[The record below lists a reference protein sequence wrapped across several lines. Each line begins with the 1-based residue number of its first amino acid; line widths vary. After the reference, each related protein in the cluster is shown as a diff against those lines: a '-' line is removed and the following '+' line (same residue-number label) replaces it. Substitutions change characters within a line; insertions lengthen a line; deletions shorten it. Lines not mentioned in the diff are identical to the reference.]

1 MPPSRITAFFRRPDF
16 ATTNDDLG
24 PRAPAKKGPAAA
36 AAAAPRPAAAASTT
50 PQSPPSTQLAD
61 ASPDSPDGPGVQL
74 KRSLLGS
81 VPERAHQEQHAQRPG
96 KAEAPTKETT
106 LSLNPAHHA
115 LEKGKKV
122 VADSEGDDT
131 ESVDSLED
139 PEDLFF
145 KFANPS
151 PNDGSHDGPDAA
163 RKPSSL
169 SSAGRDFR
177 LGSLSQYRATAPAY
191 TNTLDSLVTEA
202 VGDKETE
209 ATIAQLR
216 ATLEVKPGT
225 RGQLGGEG
233 GRLNEGVLTSALD
246 GEDNEPGLRRLLD
259 AVRRTEAFDIE
270 KSWSFFDYENTQAPA
285 LQFPQ
290 KSISPGTYLGALREP
305 ESRERAFHSG
315 VVDFALSRG
324 LLPDELV
331 KWILLSVPSEPRE
344 GVRHAHCRALKHL
357 MAESIQSILR
367 PKTINELFQRLG
379 TSVSALSIS
388 EPITP
393 QPLPPHDASS
403 TASGKQEALLS
414 VLNLLGEVADCLS
427 DDTREH
433 VLSILFRITL
443 DVTLTSKPKL
453 CSEIEKTINEILLSM
468 PGDAVELANTV
479 CITAYATIQDP
490 VFQSRLLTHIIPT
503 TERIATLRY
512 RLAVSFLSK
521 DATLLTQP
529 PDKLQDLRRIVAVLK
544 DKRFNVKR
552 YKKKGA
558 NDYDYGELSGI
569 ITLLNVSIDS
579 GWSGVAFPTKDAERE
594 FNSVVDTL
602 ADRIRRIFT
611 SIEDSGASHLK
622 RTLAKEAMEALHY
635 RILYSVRTKPR
646 PKKGLFG
653 VYATSNNGDTRM
665 MDRYTAQ
672 PRS

>member
-1 MPPSRITAFFRRPDF
+1 MPPPRITAFFRRPDF
-16 ATTNDDLG
+16 ATTNDD
-24 PRAPAKKGPAAA
+24 RTPAKKGPAAA
-36 AAAAPRPAAAASTT
+36 AAAATTPRP
-50 PQSPPSTQLAD
+50 PPSTLLAD
-61 ASPDSPDGPGVQL
+61 ASPDTPDGPGVQL
-74 KRSLLGS
+74 NTSLLSS
-81 VPERAHQEQHAQRPG
+81 VPDRTHKEQHLKTPG
-96 KAEAPTKETT
+96 KAEPPAKETT
-106 LSLNPAHHA
+106 LGLNPVHHA
-115 LEKGKKV
+115 LERGEKV

-131 ESVDSLED
+131 ESVESFED
-139 PEDLFF
+139 PEDLFL
-145 KFANPS
+145 KFGNPS
-151 PNDGSHDGPDAA
+151 PNDGPHDGPDVS
-163 RKPSSL
+163 RKHSSL
-169 SSAGRDFR
+169 SSAGRGFR
-177 LGSLSQYRATAPAY
+177 IGSLSQYRGTAPTY

-225 RGQLGGEG
+225 KGQLGGEG

-246 GEDNEPGLRRLLD
+246 GEDNGPGLRRLLD

-270 KSWSFFDYENTQAPA
+270 KSWSFFDYQDTQVPT
-285 LQFPQ
+285 LPFPR
-290 KSISPGTYLGALREP
+290 KSISPGTYIGALLEP

-315 VVDFALSRG
+315 VVDFALSKG

-344 GVRHAHCRALKHL
+344 GVRHAYCRALKHL
-357 MAESIQSILR
+357 TAERIQSIIR
-367 PKTINELFQRLG
+367 PKTIDELFQRLG

-388 EPITP
+388 ETITP
-393 QPLPPHDASS
+393 QPLPPHDALS
-403 TASGKQEALLS
+403 TASQKQEALLS
-414 VLNLLGEVADCLS
+414 VLNLLGEVADRLS

-433 VLSILFRITL
+433 VLSILFRIAL
-443 DVTLTSKPKL
+443 DVTLTSNPIL

-479 CITAYATIQDP
+479 CTTAHATIQDP
-490 VFQSRLLTHIIPT
+490 IFQSRLLTHIIPT

-529 PDKLQDLRRIVAVLK
+529 PDKLHDLRRTVTLLK

-558 NDYDYGELSGI
+558 NDYDYGELGGI

-579 GWSGVAFPTKDAERE
+579 GWSGVAFVTKDAERE
-594 FNSVVDTL
+594 YNAAVDTL

-653 VYATSNNGDTRM
+653 VYATSDNGDTKM

-672 PRS
+672 P